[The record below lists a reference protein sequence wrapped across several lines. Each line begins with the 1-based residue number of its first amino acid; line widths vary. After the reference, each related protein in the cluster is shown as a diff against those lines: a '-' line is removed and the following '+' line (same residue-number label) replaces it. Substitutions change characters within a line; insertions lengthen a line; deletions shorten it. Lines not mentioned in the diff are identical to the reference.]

1 MTATAAPTVKDQEL
15 MPHGLVE
22 SARVNSYADLNSSNL
37 HETEA
42 NNEKVVDDFINNF
55 ICHLIFYAVFCI
67 SLVLH
72 ILIDLGLG
80 SLIKNQFHQL
90 IEIAK
95 NIVVVKNRLLDEHF
109 SSFLLK
115 DYPQQ

>member
-22 SARVNSYADLNSSNL
+22 SASINSFADFVSSNL
-37 HETEA
+37 NEMEA
-42 NNEKVVDDFINNF
+42 NKEKEVNDFINTF

-80 SLIKNQFHQL
+80 SLVKNKFLQL
-90 IEIAK
+90 IAMAK
-95 NIVVVKNRLLDEHF
+95 NTFFVKNLAF
-109 SSFLLK
+109 A
-115 DYPQQ
+115 

>member
-15 MPHGLVE
+15 MPHGLVD
-22 SARVNSYADLNSSNL
+22 SPSVNSIADFVSSNFN
-37 HETEA
+37 ETEV
-42 NNEKVVDDFINNF
+42 NKEKEVNDFINTF

-80 SLIKNQFHQL
+80 SFIRNKFVQL
-90 IEIAK
+90 TDL
-95 NIVVVKNRLLDEHF
+95 VKKDTLDKSPAF
-109 SSFLLK
+109 A
-115 DYPQQ
+115 